1 MIEKERKKKSG
12 IQCIVLPKRTHLK
25 ANEPTKKRKSKEKY
39 DVEYL
44 KSAHKHSI
52 YNQEE
57 IMESNVCGCF
67 SCKKIFQPNEIFNW
81 CDEDNPKGST
91 ALCPICY
98 IDAVI
103 GSKSGYPVDE
113 QEFLEEMNEHWLS

>member
-1 MIEKERKKKSG
+1 MIEEERKKKSR
-12 IQCIVLPKRTHLK
+12 IQCIVLPKRSHLK

-52 YNQEE
+52 YNQKE
-57 IMESNVCGCF
+57 IMESDVCGCF
-67 SCKKIFQPNEIFNW
+67 NW
-81 CDEDNPKGST
+81 CDKDNPKGAT
-91 ALCPICY
+91 AMCPNCY
-98 IDAVI
+98 VDSLI

-113 QEFLEEMNEHWLS
+113 QEFLEEMNEYWF